1 MNPRRIIAPI
11 AIVIIAAVVL
21 KKTVFA
27 PKAGDL
33 DASGTVEAT
42 EAQLG
47 FQVPGRIEAIR
58 VREGDRVQAG
68 DTLAMLDRAE
78 LLARRAQA
86 EAAIRAA
93 NALLSELQTG
103 SRSEERVQAQAG
115 LRAITDRLAD
125 AQRDLDRTRR
135 LFDAGAVSQEQ
146 YDKARLQLDV
156 LNNQKTQAEQQLQL
170 VQTGPRPERIEAQ
183 RAAVT
188 QARAALAQL
197 DASLANSVIRAPFTG
212 VVTVKDREAGETV
225 PAGAPV
231 VTLMNLDERWVRI
244 YVPETQVGAIHLG
257 QQAQITSD
265 TYRDRRYGGEIAF
278 IASQAEFTPR
288 NVQTREERVKLVYA
302 VKVRI
307 TQDSTYDLKPGIPA
321 DVALSPATP

>member
-1 MNPRRIIAPI
+1 MKRLLIALLPLL
-11 AIVIIAAVVL
+11 AACH
-21 KKTVFA
+21 
-27 PKAGDL
+27 KAESL
-33 DASGTVEAT
+33 AASGTVEAT

-47 FQVPGRIEAIR
+47 FQAPGRIESIR
-58 VREGDRVQAG
+58 VREGDRVRAG
-68 DTLAMLDRAE
+68 DTLAILDRAE
-78 LLARRAQA
+78 LTARHAQG
-86 EAAIRAA
+86 EAAIQAA
-93 NALLSELQTG
+93 RALLAEMQNG
-103 SRSEERVQAQAG
+103 SRSEDRVQAQAG

-125 AQRDLDRTRR
+125 AQRDLDRTQR
-135 LFDAGAVSQEQ
+135 LFQAGAVSQEQ

-170 VQTGPRPERIEAQ
+170 VQAGPRPERIDAQ

-188 QARAALAQL
+188 QAQAALAQL
-197 DASLANSVIRAPFTG
+197 DAALANSVIRAPFAG

-231 VTLMNLDERWVRI
+231 VTIMNLDDRWVRI
-244 YVPETQVGAIHLG
+244 YIPETQVGAVHVG
-257 QQAQITSD
+257 QKARITSD
-265 TYRDRRYGGEIAF
+265 TYKDRQYGGEIAF

-321 DVALSPATP
+321 DVALATQP

>member
-1 MNPRRIIAPI
+1 MKRLLIALLPL
-11 AIVIIAAVVL
+11 IAACH
-21 KKTVFA
+21 
-27 PKAGDL
+27 KAESL
-33 DASGTVEAT
+33 AASGTVEAT

-47 FQVPGRIEAIR
+47 FQAPGRIESIR
-58 VREGDRVQAG
+58 VREGDRVKAG
-68 DTLAMLDRAE
+68 DTLAILDRAE
-78 LLARRAQA
+78 LMARRAQG
-86 EAAIRAA
+86 EAAIQAA
-93 NALLSELQTG
+93 RALLAEMQNG
-103 SRSEERVQAQAG
+103 SRSEDRVQAQAA

-125 AQRDLDRTRR
+125 AQRDLDRTQR
-135 LFDAGAVSQEQ
+135 LFQAGALSQEQ

-170 VQTGPRPERIEAQ
+170 VQAGPRPERIDAQ
-183 RAAVT
+183 RAALT
-188 QARAALAQL
+188 QAQAALAQL
-197 DASLANSVIRAPFTG
+197 DAALANSVIRAPFAG
-212 VVTVKDREAGETV
+212 VVTIKDREAGETV

-231 VTLMNLDERWVRI
+231 VTIMNLDDRWVRI
-244 YVPETQVGAIHLG
+244 YIPETQVGAVHVG
-257 QQAQITSD
+257 QKAQITSD

-321 DVALSPATP
+321 DVALATQP